1 MNSFHK
7 HDSGLLVAIAICLI
21 GVAGSVGVLA
31 AQAEGKRVPA
41 SPPACQDS
49 EMLGLVRQSLD
60 AGDKLRVIG
69 LHSPHELRVSEGGDL
84 RSCVVDVITDHGV
97 RTTTFMI
104 GWEDRAAGVP
114 FVAGE
119 PLMALP

>member
-1 MNSFHK
+1 MSSFHK
-7 HDSGLLVAIAICLI
+7 HDGGLLIAIAICLI

-31 AQAEGKRVPA
+31 AQAEGKRPPA
-41 SPPACQDS
+41 SLPACQDS

-60 AGDKLRVIG
+60 AGDELRVIG
-69 LHSPHELRVSEGGDL
+69 LHSPRELRISDGGDL
-84 RSCVVDVITDHGV
+84 RTCVVDVVTDHGV

-104 GWEDRAAGVP
+104 GWEDRSAGMT

-119 PLMALP
+119 RLE